1 MLDRFCYGDDATVVD
16 EGNGEIKD
24 VGDARALYDES
35 FTVVGR

>member
-16 EGNGEIKD
+16 EGNGEMD